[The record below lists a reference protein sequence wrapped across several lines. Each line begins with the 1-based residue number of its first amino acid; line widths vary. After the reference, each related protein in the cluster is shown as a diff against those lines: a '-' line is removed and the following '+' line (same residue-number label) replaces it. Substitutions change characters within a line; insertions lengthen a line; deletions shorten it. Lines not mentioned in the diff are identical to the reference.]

1 MWVALVDGTIN
12 DSLIIETAQGFL
24 KNKEPLRLL
33 YVIEI
38 SRKFPV
44 DKEIPQLTEI
54 AEKYLDRLEQD
65 GKFDINADI
74 VQSRSVKSALIAL
87 SKEDDVEGVIL
98 GENALS
104 DAYPQEFS
112 QIIKKILGQFP
123 YNCRL
128 FNIRIIIFIDYSQY
142 YLSYQ
147 KQAKRL

>member
-65 GKFDINADI
+65 GKFDVNADI

-104 DAYPQEFS
+104 NAYPQEFS
-112 QIIKKILGQFP
+112 QII
-123 YNCRL
+123 N
-128 FNIRIIIFIDYSQY
+128 NIHCNIIFCNTYVNN
-142 YLSYQ
+142 Q
-147 KQAKRL
+147 KENK

>member
-65 GKFDINADI
+65 GKFDVNADI

-87 SKEDDVEGVIL
+87 SKD
-98 GENALS
+98 
-104 DAYPQEFS
+104 
-112 QIIKKILGQFP
+112 
-123 YNCRL
+123 C
-128 FNIRIIIFIDYSQY
+128 
-142 YLSYQ
+142 
-147 KQAKRL
+147 

>member
-54 AEKYLDRLEQD
+54 AEKYFDRLEQD
-65 GKFDINADI
+65 GKFDVNADI
-74 VQSRSVKSALIAL
+74 VQSRSVKSALNAL
-87 SKEDDVEGVIL
+87 SKEDDLEGVIL

-112 QIIKKILGQFP
+112 QIIK
-123 YNCRL
+123 
-128 FNIRIIIFIDYSQY
+128 NIQCNIIFCN
-142 YLSYQ
+142 SYVNNQ
-147 KQAKRL
+147 MDIK

>member
-65 GKFDINADI
+65 GKFDVNADI

-104 DAYPQEFS
+104 DAYPQELS
-112 QIIKKILGQFP
+112 QIIK
-123 YNCRL
+123 
-128 FNIRIIIFIDYSQY
+128 NIQCNIIFCNTYVNN
-142 YLSYQ
+142 Q
-147 KQAKRL
+147 KDNK

>member
-24 KNKEPLRLL
+24 KNKGPLRLL

-65 GKFDINADI
+65 GKFDVNADI

-112 QIIKKILGQFP
+112 QIIK
-123 YNCRL
+123 
-128 FNIRIIIFIDYSQY
+128 NIQCNIIFCNTYVNN
-142 YLSYQ
+142 Q
-147 KQAKRL
+147 KDNK

>member
-38 SRKFPV
+38 PRKFPV

-65 GKFDINADI
+65 GKFDVNADI

-112 QIIKKILGQFP
+112 QIIK
-123 YNCRL
+123 
-128 FNIRIIIFIDYSQY
+128 NIQCNIIFCNTYVNN
-142 YLSYQ
+142 Q
-147 KQAKRL
+147 KDNK